1 MNKNKTII
9 FALLI
14 LLISFLVSAV
24 DDVDIDFDLGEIP
37 TLPGGLAE
45 MGDTVQGS
53 SVPVVQK
60 NNGGGSGSSGGST
73 TPNTTTDTGTDT
85 QSTDTQSTDTQSDQ
99 TQNTQTKQTQE
110 VSPEPGYEVPQTISL
125 FSTTTIIIIIV
136 LILLIIA
143 GIIFYLIKIKKP
155 KPSPILNY
163 IHEHMKKGYSKDQI
177 YQKFIQSGHKPEH
190 IDHLFKKIK

>member
-9 FALLI
+9 FALMI
-14 LLISFLVSAV
+14 LLIISLVSAV
-24 DDVDIDFDLGEIP
+24 DDIDFDLGEIP

-53 SVPVVQK
+53 SVPVVK
-60 NNGGGSGSSGGST
+60 TNNGGGSGSSGGST

-110 VSPEPGYEVPQTISL
+110 VSPEPGYEKPQGSNLLLII
-125 FSTTTIIIIIV
+125 TIII

-155 KPSPILNY
+155 KPSAILNY